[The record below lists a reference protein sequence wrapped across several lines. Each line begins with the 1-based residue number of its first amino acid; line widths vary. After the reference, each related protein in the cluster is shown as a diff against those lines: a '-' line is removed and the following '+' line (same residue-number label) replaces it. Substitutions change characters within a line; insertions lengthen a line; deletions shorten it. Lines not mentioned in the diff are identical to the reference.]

1 LETLDS
7 LTLRTVVVVVVVV
20 SWSERQQTF
29 QPTKFPKC
37 VRWMIHSPY
46 APPPLDPPG

>member
-20 SWSERQQTF
+20 SWSERQQTPTIANSNLQNF
-29 QPTKFPKC
+29 QS
-37 VRWMIHSPY
+37 V
-46 APPPLDPPG
+46 